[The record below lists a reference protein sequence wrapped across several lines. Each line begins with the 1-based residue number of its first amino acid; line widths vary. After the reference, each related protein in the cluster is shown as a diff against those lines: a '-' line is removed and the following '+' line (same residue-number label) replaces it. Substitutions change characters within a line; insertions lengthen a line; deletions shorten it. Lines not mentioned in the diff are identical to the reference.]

1 MISVSKLCCPVCWEL
16 FEALK
21 LGTGIHG
28 CHPTITPL
36 ALPETLSPKIIGD
49 MVEHFQAVLTSQ
61 LKPLLDVTLTR
72 TIQHSC
78 NESEMGYSA
87 ASSNKGASEYSQ
99 SYQSWVQKHKIIV
112 MVQMATHST
121 NRVGD

>member
-16 FEALK
+16 FKALK

-99 SYQSWVQKHKIIV
+99 SYQSWVQKHNIIV
-112 MVQMATHST
+112 THPT
-121 NRVGD
+121 A